1 MLLLSALTNTLLL
14 LHSKTSRLQP
24 PSPVKDHSNTLC
36 ASQQL
41 AAVHTRFW
49 ARGRR
54 GQQHRKAPSTRHQ
67 SPSEAL
73 PPRNRLHPCCS
84 STNNQVNQSNQCTG
98 QRRNSDTSCTQAQL
112 GATRT
117 SNRHVGGPKARQS
130 RGFQISIEPPAK
142 TSTRCECHCA
152 TMLKQHQRS
161 PQHHTGRKLHRTH
174 NHRKSQRLPNTACTQ
189 HSHSSGAMRTFQHR
203 LLQAKAAQTS
213 EGRSFTPGY

>member
-1 MLLLSALTNTLLL
+1 MTVLLLSALTNTLLL

-161 PQHHTGRKLHRTH
+161 PQTPHRSKTTPH
-174 NHRKSQRLPNTACTQ
+174 PQSPQKSKTTTQ
-189 HSHSSGAMRTFQHR
+189 HCVHPAQSLQWSLSHLSSPASTGQSSANQ
-203 LLQAKAAQTS
+203 
-213 EGRSFTPGY
+213 

>member
-1 MLLLSALTNTLLL
+1 VHHRRLTASTDTVLLLSALTNTLLL

-24 PSPVKDHSNTLC
+24 PSPVKDHSNTSC

-41 AAVHTRFW
+41 AAVHTRLW

-54 GQQHRKAPSTRHQ
+54 GQQHRKAPSTRHR

-84 STNNQVNQSNQCTG
+84 STNNHVNQSNQCTG

-117 SNRHVGGPKARQS
+117 SNPHVGGPKARQTRVSKSALS
-130 RGFQISIEPPAK
+130 RQPPPPGV
-142 TSTRCECHCA
+142 SA
-152 TMLKQHQRS
+152 TVR
-161 PQHHTGRKLHRTH
+161 P
-174 NHRKSQRLPNTACTQ
+174 C
-189 HSHSSGAMRTFQHR
+189 
-203 LLQAKAAQTS
+203 
-213 EGRSFTPGY
+213 